1 MTGQESKVKL
11 VAETILE
18 VRSGR
23 ISAKKGAEKLQISRK
38 SYYKW
43 EKRAL
48 GGMLD
53 ALAQRSS
60 GRPES
65 PPEDPEKLALE
76 KKLKRLEAENLRLQK
91 QLELRII
98 VQKMMADELE
108 DKKKEE

>member
-1 MTGQESKVKL
+1 MLVQESKAKL
-11 VAETILE
+11 LAETILE

-23 ISAKKGAEKLQISRK
+23 ISAKKGAEKLQMSRK

-53 ALAQRSS
+53 ALVEKPS
-60 GRPES
+60 GRPEL
-65 PPEDPEKLALE
+65 PAEDPEKLAMRKELE
-76 KKLKRLEAENLRLQK
+76 QLKGENLKLQK

-98 VQKMMADELE
+98 VQKMLTDDLD

>member
-1 MTGQESKVKL
+1 MTGQESKVKI

-18 VRSGR
+18 VRSGK
-23 ISAKKGAEKLQISRK
+23 ISAKKGAENLRMSRK
-38 SYYKW
+38 SYYKR

-65 PPEDPEKLALE
+65 PPEDPEKLAMRKELE
-76 KKLKRLEAENLRLQK
+76 RLKGENLKLQK
-91 QLELRII
+91 QLELRAI
-98 VQKMMADELE
+98 VQRMLTDEIE

>member
-1 MTGQESKVKL
+1 MKGQESNAKL
-11 VAETILE
+11 IAETILE

-23 ISAKKGAEKLQISRK
+23 ISAKKGAEKLQMSRK

-53 ALAQRSS
+53 ALVQRPS
-60 GRPES
+60 GRPELPS
-65 PPEDPEKLALE
+65 EDPEKLAMRKELE
-76 KKLKRLEAENLRLQK
+76 QLKGENLKLQK

-98 VQKMMADELE
+98 VQKMLTDDLE

>member
-1 MTGQESKVKL
+1 MTGQESKARL
-11 VAETILE
+11 IAETILE

-23 ISAKKGAEKLQISRK
+23 ISAKKGAELLQMSRK

-53 ALAQRSS
+53 ALVEKPS
-60 GRPES
+60 GRPEA
-65 PPEDPEKLALE
+65 PREDPEKLAMKKELE
-76 KKLKRLEAENLRLQK
+76 RLQTENLLLKK
-91 QLELRII
+91 QLELREI
-98 VQKMMADELE
+98 VHRMLTEDLE

>member
-23 ISAKKGAEKLQISRK
+23 ISAKKGAEKLQMSRK

-53 ALAQRSS
+53 ALAQRPS
-60 GRPES
+60 GRPEL
-65 PPEDPEKLALE
+65 PAEDPEKLALKAE
-76 KKLKRLEAENLRLQK
+76 VEQLKAENLRLQK
-91 QLELRII
+91 QLEVKDAFHRL
-98 VQKMMADELE
+98 QLESLE

>member
-18 VRSGR
+18 VRSGK
-23 ISAKKGAEKLQISRK
+23 ISAKKGAEKLQMSRK

-65 PPEDPEKLALE
+65 PLEDPEKLALE
-76 KKLKRLEAENLRLQK
+76 KELERLKGENLKLQK
-91 QLELRII
+91 QLKLRIVI
-98 VQKMMADELE
+98 QRMLTEELE

>member
-1 MTGQESKVKL
+1 MAGQESKVKL

-18 VRSGR
+18 VRSGK

-65 PPEDPEKLALE
+65 PPEDPEKLAMRKELE
-76 KKLKRLEAENLRLQK
+76 RLKGENLKLQK
-91 QLELRII
+91 QLELRAI
-98 VQKMMADELE
+98 VQRMLTEELE

>member
-1 MTGQESKVKL
+1 MPEQGSKAKL
-11 VAETILE
+11 VAETVLQ

-23 ISAKKGAEKLQISRK
+23 ISAKKGAEILGMSRK

-53 ALAQRSS
+53 ALAQRPS
-60 GRPES
+60 GRPEL
-65 PPEDPEKLALE
+65 PAEDPEKLAMRKELE
-76 KKLKRLEAENLRLQK
+76 QLKGENLKLQK
-91 QLELRII
+91 QLELRDI
-98 VQKMMADELE
+98 VHRMLAEDPG